1 MTKPCAIVEGTIEG
15 TCGKKRDKS
24 GRWVVLKPCG
34 KDDLRDNCTSLHRW
48 YILET
53 KSARRWIFFSQTIK
67 PCGKDNLRHNC
78 CRDTSAKPK
87 QKPTQII
94 QAVLGAKS
102 AAKAEAGGVE
112 QERAGEGAR
121 QMF

>member
-34 KDDLRDNCTSLHRW
+34 KDDLRYDCWRDKCKTQTETNADNT
-48 YILET
+48 
-53 KSARRWIFFSQTIK
+53 A
-67 PCGKDNLRHNC
+67 
-78 CRDTSAKPK
+78 
-87 QKPTQII
+87 
-94 QAVLGAKS
+94 AVLNAKS